1 MVRFLR
7 RVNRWVHPLTLFFI
21 LCGIA
26 AAGIHI
32 GCYLSPGFADAFNAG
47 PASHVRMF
55 MARLTGWIPFS
66 LAEFIVLGS
75 PVIAAVVIVVS
86 VRKAGRSGR
95 YFVRTLTGL
104 LSFAVFL
111 YAMFVFSFAA
121 GYRTTGLG
129 AKLGLDRRKVTVEE
143 LGDTMR
149 ITVDRLNELAGD
161 IMIVRDRGSVRPYSH
176 EDTVR
181 LCLDSYGA
189 VTDRYGFPAKFEAP
203 VKELV
208 TSDLMTY
215 THISGMYTY
224 FTGES
229 NLNIN
234 YPYYVNVYTT
244 AHEMAHQRGIARE
257 DEANFMAFLVCIGS
271 PDPFMQYA
279 GYLNMY
285 EYLYSALSSDREL
298 RESIR
303 DTLDPRV
310 RYDLVCYSRFFD
322 KYRDNTAAKV
332 SNTVNNT
339 YLKMQGTEGARSYG
353 LVVDLAVA
361 YYRDRPGS

>member
-1 MVRFLR
+1 MVRFMR
-7 RVNRWVHPLTLFFI
+7 RVNRWIHPLSLFFL

-26 AAGIHI
+26 AAGINI
-32 GCYLSPGFADAFNAG
+32 GYLLSPRFADAFIAG
-47 PASHVRMF
+47 PSSHIRMF
-55 MARLTGWIPFS
+55 MARLTGWLPFS

-75 PVIAAVVIVVS
+75 PVIAAVVIAVA
-86 VRKAGRSGR
+86 VRKAGRGSR
-95 YFVRTLTGL
+95 FFVRTLTGL

-111 YAMFVFSFAA
+111 YAMFVFSFGA
-121 GYRTTGLG
+121 GYRTTSLSRR
-129 AKLGLDRRKVTVEE
+129 LGLERQKVTTEE
-143 LGDTMR
+143 LAGTMR
-149 ITVDRLNELAGD
+149 ITVDKLNGLAD
-161 IMIVRDRGSVRPYSH
+161 EIMILRDRGSVRPYSH
-176 EDTVR
+176 RDTVA
-181 LCLDSYGA
+181 LCLDSYA
-189 VTDRYGFPAKFEAP
+189 DLSDRYGFLPKFSAP

-229 NLNIN
+229 NLNTN

-244 AHEMAHQRGIARE
+244 AHEMAHQRGVARE

-271 PDPFMQYA
+271 EDPFMQYA

-285 EYLYSALSSDREL
+285 EYLYSAMSGAREA
-298 RESIR
+298 REEIR
-303 DTLDPRV
+303 DTLDQRV

-322 KYRDNTAAKV
+322 KYRNNAAATV

-361 YYRDRPGS
+361 YYRDRLN

>member
-26 AAGIHI
+26 ALGINI
-32 GCYLSPGFADAFNAG
+32 GYLLSPRFADAFNAG
-47 PASHVRMF
+47 PSSWVRIL

-75 PVIAAVVIVVS
+75 PVIAVVVIVTA
-86 VRKAGRSGR
+86 VRKAGRGTR

-111 YAMFVFSFAA
+111 YAMFVFAFGA
-121 GYRTTGLG
+121 GYRTTSLSGR
-129 AKLGLDRRKVTVEE
+129 LGLDRQKVTTEE
-143 LGDTMR
+143 LAGTMR
-149 ITVDRLNELAGD
+149 IVVDRLNGLAD
-161 IMIVRDRGSVRPYSH
+161 EIMIVRDRGSVRPYSH
-176 EDTVR
+176 EETVS
-181 LCLDSYGA
+181 LCLDSYGKLA
-189 VTDRYGFPAKFEAP
+189 ERYGFLPKFSAP

-208 TSDLMTY
+208 SSDLMTY

-229 NLNIN
+229 NLNTN

-244 AHEMAHQRGIARE
+244 AHEMAHQRGVARE

-271 PDPFMQYA
+271 EDPFMQYA

-285 EYLYSALSSDREL
+285 EYLYSAMSSAKTE

-322 KYRDNTAAKV
+322 KYRNNTAAAV

-361 YYRDRPGS
+361 YYRDQLG

>member
-1 MVRFLR
+1 MVRFMR
-7 RVNRWVHPLTLFFI
+7 RVNRWIHPLSLFFL

-26 AAGIHI
+26 AAGINI
-32 GCYLSPGFADAFNAG
+32 GYLLSPRFADAFIAG
-47 PASHVRMF
+47 PSSHIRMF
-55 MARLTGWIPFS
+55 MARLTGWLPFS

-75 PVIAAVVIVVS
+75 PVIAAVVIAVA
-86 VRKAGRSGR
+86 VRKAGRGSR
-95 YFVRTLTGL
+95 FFVRTLTGL

-111 YAMFVFSFAA
+111 YAMFVFSFGA
-121 GYRTTGLG
+121 GYRTTSLSRR
-129 AKLGLDRRKVTVEE
+129 LGLERQKVTTEE
-143 LGDTMR
+143 LAGTMR
-149 ITVDRLNELAGD
+149 ITVDKLNGLAD
-161 IMIVRDRGSVRPYSH
+161 EIMILRDRGSVRPYSH
-176 EDTVR
+176 EDTVA
-181 LCLDSYGA
+181 LCLDSYA
-189 VTDRYGFPAKFEAP
+189 DLSDRYGFLPKFSAP

-229 NLNIN
+229 NLNTN

-244 AHEMAHQRGIARE
+244 AHEMAHQRGVARE

-271 PDPFMQYA
+271 EDPFMQYA

-285 EYLYSALSSDREL
+285 EYLYSAMSGAREA
-298 RESIR
+298 REEIR
-303 DTLDPRV
+303 DTLDQRV

-322 KYRDNTAAKV
+322 KYRNNAAATV

-361 YYRDRPGS
+361 YYRDLLG

>member
-7 RVNRWVHPLTLFFI
+7 RVNRWIHPLSLFFL

-26 AAGIHI
+26 AAGVNI
-32 GCYLSPGFADAFNAG
+32 GYVLSPRFADAFNAG
-47 PASHVRMF
+47 PSSWVRIL

-75 PVIAAVVIVVS
+75 PVIAAVVIVVA
-86 VRKAGRSGR
+86 VRKAGRGKR
-95 YFVRTLTGL
+95 FFVRTLIGL

-111 YAMFVFSFAA
+111 YAMFVFSFGA
-121 GYRTTGLG
+121 GYRTTSISRR
-129 AKLGLDRRKVTVEE
+129 LGLDRQKVTAEE
-143 LGDTMR
+143 LAGTMR
-149 ITVDRLNELAGD
+149 ITVDKLNELAD
-161 IMIVRDRGSVRPYSH
+161 EVMLIRDRGTVRPCSH
-176 EDTVR
+176 EETAT
-181 LCLDSYGA
+181 LCLDSYA
-189 VTDRYGFPAKFEAP
+189 DLADRYGFLPKFRAP

-229 NLNIN
+229 NLNTN

-244 AHEMAHQRGIARE
+244 AHEMAHQRGVARE

-271 PDPFMQYA
+271 EDPFMQYA

-285 EYLYSALSSDREL
+285 EYLYSAMSGARET

-303 DTLDPRV
+303 ETLDPRV
-310 RYDLVCYSRFFD
+310 RYDLACYSQFFD
-322 KYRDNTAAKV
+322 KYRNNTAAAV

-361 YYRDRPGS
+361 YYRDRLN

>member
-1 MVRFLR
+1 MVRFMR
-7 RVNRWVHPLTLFFI
+7 RVNRWIHPLSLFFL

-26 AAGIHI
+26 AAGINI
-32 GCYLSPGFADAFNAG
+32 GYLLSPRFADAFNAG
-47 PASHVRMF
+47 PSSHIRMF
-55 MARLTGWIPFS
+55 MARLTGWLPFS

-75 PVIAAVVIVVS
+75 PVIAAAVIAVA
-86 VRKAGRSGR
+86 VRKAGRGSR
-95 YFVRTLTGL
+95 FFVRTLTGL

-111 YAMFVFSFAA
+111 YAMFVFSFGA
-121 GYRTTGLG
+121 GYRTTSLSRR
-129 AKLGLDRRKVTVEE
+129 LGLERQKVTTEE
-143 LGDTMR
+143 LAGTMR
-149 ITVDRLNELAGD
+149 ITVDKLNGLAD
-161 IMIVRDRGSVRPYSH
+161 EIMILRDRGSVRPYSH
-176 EDTVR
+176 RDTVA
-181 LCLDSYGA
+181 LCLDSYA
-189 VTDRYGFPAKFEAP
+189 DLSDRYGFLPKFSAP

-229 NLNIN
+229 NLNTN

-244 AHEMAHQRGIARE
+244 AHEMAHQRGVARE

-271 PDPFMQYA
+271 EDPFMQYA

-285 EYLYSALSSDREL
+285 EYLYSAMSGAREA
-298 RESIR
+298 REEIR
-303 DTLDPRV
+303 DTLDQRV

-322 KYRDNTAAKV
+322 KYRNNAAATV

-361 YYRDRPGS
+361 YYRDLLG

>member
-1 MVRFLR
+1 MVRFMR
-7 RVNRWVHPLTLFFI
+7 RVNRWIHPLSLFFL
-21 LCGIA
+21 LCGVA
-26 AAGIHI
+26 AAGINI
-32 GCYLSPGFADAFNAG
+32 GYLLSPRFADAFNAG
-47 PASHVRMF
+47 PSSHIRMF
-55 MARLTGWIPFS
+55 MARLTGWLPFS

-75 PVIAAVVIVVS
+75 PVIAAVVIAVA
-86 VRKAGRSGR
+86 VRKAGRGSR
-95 YFVRTLTGL
+95 FFVRTLTGL

-111 YAMFVFSFAA
+111 YAMFVFSFGA
-121 GYRTTGLG
+121 GYRTTSLSRR
-129 AKLGLDRRKVTVEE
+129 LGLERQKVTTEE
-143 LGDTMR
+143 LAGTMR
-149 ITVDRLNELAGD
+149 ITVDKLNGLAD
-161 IMIVRDRGSVRPYSH
+161 EIMILRDRGSVRPYSH
-176 EDTVR
+176 EDTVA
-181 LCLDSYGA
+181 LCLDSYA
-189 VTDRYGFPAKFEAP
+189 DLSDRYGFLPKFSAP

-229 NLNIN
+229 NLNTN

-244 AHEMAHQRGIARE
+244 AHEMAHQRGVARE

-271 PDPFMQYA
+271 EDPFMQYA

-285 EYLYSALSSDREL
+285 EYLYSAMSGAREA
-298 RESIR
+298 REEIR
-303 DTLDPRV
+303 DTLDQRV

-322 KYRDNTAAKV
+322 KYRNNAAATV

-361 YYRDRPGS
+361 YYRDLLG